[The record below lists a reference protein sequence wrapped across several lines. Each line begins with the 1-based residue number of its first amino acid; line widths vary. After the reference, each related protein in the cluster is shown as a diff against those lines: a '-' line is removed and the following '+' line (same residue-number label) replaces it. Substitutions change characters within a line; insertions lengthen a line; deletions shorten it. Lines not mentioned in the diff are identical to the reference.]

1 MEAFAATSPYSSYLT
16 TTTAT
21 PAVSGEMGIW
31 GIISL
36 VLAIIGGILVY
47 FLFVKSKTEA
57 KGKFLKW
64 LKEFLAFKTMWIE
77 GIIKVTYYI
86 MTIFIVLSSFGLI
99 STSVLGFFITL
110 ILGPIIIRLI
120 YEASIMFVMI
130 WKNTADIN
138 KKMK

>member
-1 MEAFAATSPYSSYLT
+1 
-16 TTTAT
+16 
-21 PAVSGEMGIW
+21 
-31 GIISL
+31 
-36 VLAIIGGILVY
+36 
-47 FLFVKSKTEA
+47 
-57 KGKFLKW
+57 
-64 LKEFLAFKTMWIE
+64 MWIE
-77 GIIKVTYYI
+77 CIIKVTYYI
-86 MTIFIVLSSFGLI
+86 MTIFIVLSSFGII